1 MRTELVESLKNKAV
15 FFDLDGTLAEFRFLD
30 MVGPENFSGDFLY
43 EFAFGKIYDNV
54 RPLATMQEVV
64 KALDPDKVY
73 VLGAITLNSE
83 IEEKYVWI
91 AKHYP
96 SIKRENILFV
106 NCAEMKV
113 ELLEAYKR
121 KLNLEYQ
128 DMVFVDDMHKTIQ
141 LVEERGF
148 RAYHPSSFVD

>member
-1 MRTELVESLKNKAV
+1 MRTELVENLKSKTV

-43 EFAFGKIYDNV
+43 EFAFGKLYDNV

-64 KALDPDKVY
+64 KQLNPDKVY

-83 IEEKYVWI
+83 IEEKYVWLE
-91 AKHYP
+91 KHFP

-113 ELLEAYKR
+113 ELLEVYRR

-128 DMVFVDDMHKTIQ
+128 DIVLVDDLHKTIQ
-141 LVEERGF
+141 LAEGRGF
-148 RAYHPSSFVD
+148 RAYHPTSFVD

>member
-64 KALDPDKVY
+64 KELDSDKVY

-83 IEEKYVWI
+83 IEEKYVWL

-113 ELLEAYKR
+113 ELLESYRR

-141 LVEERGF
+141 VVEERGF
-148 RAYHPSSFVD
+148 RAYHPSSFID